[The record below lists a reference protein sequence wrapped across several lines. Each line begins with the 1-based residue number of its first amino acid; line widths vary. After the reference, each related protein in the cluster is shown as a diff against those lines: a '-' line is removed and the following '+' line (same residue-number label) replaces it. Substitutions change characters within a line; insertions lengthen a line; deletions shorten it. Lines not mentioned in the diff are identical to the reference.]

1 VIRDDRPFNFS
12 ALNNEAVKLARG
24 ELIGLINNDIEV
36 ISPDWLSEM
45 VSHATRP
52 EVGAVGAR
60 LWYSNDTL
68 QHGGVILGV
77 GVVAGHAHKHLAKSN
92 AGYMGRAGCIQSFSA
107 VTAACLLVR
116 KSIYESLGG
125 LNESH
130 LQVAFNDVDFCIRVR
145 EAGFRNI
152 WTPYAELYHHES
164 ATRGF
169 DVTPEKI
176 ARYEREVAY
185 MRSRWSHVIE
195 ADPAYSPNLTIIL
208 EDFSLSWP
216 PRLEKHHFAER
227 YN

>member
-1 VIRDDRPFNFS
+1 
-12 ALNNEAVKLARG
+12 
-24 ELIGLINNDIEV
+24 
-36 ISPDWLSEM
+36 
-45 VSHATRP
+45 
-52 EVGAVGAR
+52 
-60 LWYSNDTL
+60 
-68 QHGGVILGV
+68 
-77 GVVAGHAHKHLAKSN
+77 
-92 AGYMGRAGCIQSFSA
+92 
-107 VTAACLLVR
+107 VR